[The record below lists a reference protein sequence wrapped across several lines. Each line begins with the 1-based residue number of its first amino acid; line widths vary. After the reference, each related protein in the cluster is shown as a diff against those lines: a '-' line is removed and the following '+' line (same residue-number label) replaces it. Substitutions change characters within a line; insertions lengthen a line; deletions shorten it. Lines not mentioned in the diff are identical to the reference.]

1 MGSFL
6 MDVMMLTLMGTEV
19 TMRDRAPMPMRAA
32 PPSPKKLKS
41 IAKRKAAKS
50 ARKKSRTR

>member
-6 MDVMMLTLMGTEV
+6 MDVMTLGLLGVEV
-19 TMRDRAPMPMRAA
+19 TMRDRAPMPMRVA